1 VKIAML
7 DPSLFTGR
15 YDDGLCAALGD
26 AGHEVSLLARPM
38 RATDAIE
45 PKHYTYVPR
54 FFARSERLRGALGE
68 GTAFRALKAAEY
80 LASASIGAIAN
91 LCADDVVHMQ
101 WLPFPLADRRLIAR
115 LRKGRRRPA
124 LVHTVHNASA
134 YHGDSG
140 AQGEGYRLVLDQ
152 FDALIV
158 HGQTTYDA
166 MIAQGLS
173 PDSLHIVPHPPMELA
188 RANPTD
194 LAAVGDPQTPRIL
207 FFGTIRPYKGFDLLI
222 AASLSLWQ
230 QGLEFELAVAGKP
243 FMDIA
248 PLLDRVRDAGFGHR
262 LILDLGFLTEQR
274 LDAHLRKSDI
284 IAFPYRHID
293 SSGAFLSALHYG
305 KAMVASRVGMF
316 AGLDESAVRLC
327 APDDADALA
336 DTLRALVSDADTR
349 AALGQGALAMRAEMG
364 DWGAAAAAT
373 LGVYEQTIQRAGKR

>member
-1 VKIAML
+1 ML

-115 LRKGRRRPA
+115 LRKGRKRPA

-152 FDALIV
+152 FDAPVRHRL
-158 HGQTTYDA
+158 
-166 MIAQGLS
+166 
-173 PDSLHIVPHPPMELA
+173 LHCLLEWRPPRCRWLALCGCEPAHPMQSGCLA
-188 RANPTD
+188 RWRFGRCRWLTRSG
-194 LAAVGDPQTPRIL
+194 LA
-207 FFGTIRPYKGFDLLI
+207 
-222 AASLSLWQ
+222 
-230 QGLEFELAVAGKP
+230 
-243 FMDIA
+243 
-248 PLLDRVRDAGFGHR
+248 
-262 LILDLGFLTEQR
+262 
-274 LDAHLRKSDI
+274 LR
-284 IAFPYRHID
+284 
-293 SSGAFLSALHYG
+293 
-305 KAMVASRVGMF
+305 
-316 AGLDESAVRLC
+316 
-327 APDDADALA
+327 
-336 DTLRALVSDADTR
+336 
-349 AALGQGALAMRAEMG
+349 
-364 DWGAAAAAT
+364 
-373 LGVYEQTIQRAGKR
+373 